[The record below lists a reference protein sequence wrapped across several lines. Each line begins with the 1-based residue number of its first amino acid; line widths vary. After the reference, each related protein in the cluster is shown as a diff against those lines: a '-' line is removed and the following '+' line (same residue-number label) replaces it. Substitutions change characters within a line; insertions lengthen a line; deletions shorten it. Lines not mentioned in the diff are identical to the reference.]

1 MLIQKTI
8 KAKIQ
13 SLTKIKA
20 ERISQEYQNFQLAL
34 RGEKVN
40 LYSATKQQAERY
52 ARKIKRNGG
61 KQIAQNHP
69 LVIRRDLVKIEKQGT
84 RISKFWARVPVFG
97 GSIWVPIQFPLNQE
111 ELLAQD
117 IREAKLA
124 KRKNKWFLHLT
135 VQKEVSNEIP
145 TNPNRIAVIG
155 IDLGEANPA
164 ISVVL
169 LGGKPTF
176 PRFHAREVRAVRAHY
191 SNLRKQIGKKKLKH
205 ALRVIKR
212 IGSREQRVVEHH
224 LYVASKRIVEQA
236 KQLRKQGFEP
246 VIVVGDLKR
255 VRKQRVKGKARYRK
269 NLRKIHSMPSYK
281 LKKFIWYKALWE
293 EIPVVFQ
300 NEAYTTQTCHRCGS
314 KNTVVCK
321 RYFKCLDCGLE
332 YNRDLN
338 PAINIGNRFLDQWFK
353 NRAVLAKPL
362 TPTLCN
368 APKGDK
374 FGKAMFDGR
383 IPLL

>member
-1 MLIQKTI
+1 LP
-8 KAKIQ
+8 
-13 SLTKIKA
+13 
-20 ERISQEYQNFQLAL
+20 F
-34 RGEKVN
+34 
-40 LYSATKQQAERY
+40 
-52 ARKIKRNGG
+52 
-61 KQIAQNHP
+61 NH
-69 LVIRRDLVKIEKQGT
+69 
-84 RISKFWARVPVFG
+84 
-97 GSIWVPIQFPLNQE
+97 E

-135 VQKEVSNEIP
+135 VQKAISNEIP
-145 TNPNRIAVIG
+145 TDSNKIAAIG

-164 ISVVL
+164 TSVVL
-169 LGGKPTF
+169 VGAKISS
-176 PRFHAREVRAVRAHY
+176 PRFHAKEVRAVRAHY
-191 SNLRKQIGKKKLKH
+191 NWLRKQIGKKKFKH

-212 IGSREQRVVEHH
+212 IGSKEQRIVEHQ

-255 VRKQRVKGKARYRK
+255 VRKTRVKGRTRCRK

-293 EIPVVFQ
+293 EISVVFQ

-338 PAINIGNRFLDQWFK
+338 PAINIGNRFLDQWFR
-353 NRAVLAKPL
+353 NRAELAKPL
-362 TPTLCN
+362 TPTVNEVLK
-368 APKGDK
+368 ADK
-374 FGKAMFDGR
+374 FDEAVFDGR
-383 IPLL
+383 ISLF

>member
-8 KAKIQ
+8 KSKIH

-20 ERISQEYQNFQLAL
+20 KRISREYQSFQLAL

-40 LYSATKQQAERY
+40 LYSATRQQAKRY

-69 LVIRRDLVKIEKQGT
+69 LVIRRDLVKIEKQDT

-97 GSIWVPIQFPLNQE
+97 GSIWVPIQLPFNQE

-145 TNPNRIAVIG
+145 TNPDKIAVIG

-164 ISVVL
+164 TSVVL

-176 PRFHAREVRAVRAHY
+176 PGFHAREVRAVRAHY
-191 SNLRKQIGKKKLKH
+191 NNLRKKIGKGKVKH
-205 ALRVIKR
+205 ALRMIK
-212 IGSREQRVVEHH
+212 
-224 LYVASKRIVEQA
+224 
-236 KQLRKQGFEP
+236 
-246 VIVVGDLKR
+246 
-255 VRKQRVKGKARYRK
+255 
-269 NLRKIHSMPSYK
+269 
-281 LKKFIWYKALWE
+281 
-293 EIPVVFQ
+293 
-300 NEAYTTQTCHRCGS
+300 
-314 KNTVVCK
+314 
-321 RYFKCLDCGLE
+321 
-332 YNRDLN
+332 
-338 PAINIGNRFLDQWFK
+338 
-353 NRAVLAKPL
+353 
-362 TPTLCN
+362 
-368 APKGDK
+368 
-374 FGKAMFDGR
+374 
-383 IPLL
+383 

>member
-1 MLIQKTI
+1 MLVQKTI
-8 KAKIQ
+8 KAKIH

-20 ERISQEYQNFQLAL
+20 KRISREYQNFQLAL
-34 RGEKVN
+34 RGDRVE

-69 LVIRRDLVKIEKQGT
+69 LVIRRDLVKIEKQDT
-84 RISKFWARVPVFG
+84 RISKFWARVPIFG

-164 ISVVL
+164 TSVRLV
-169 LGGKPTF
+169 GGNPTSSW
-176 PRFHAREVRAVRAHY
+176 FHAREVRTVRAHY
-191 SNLRKQIGKKKLKH
+191 NNLRKQIGKKKLKH

-212 IGSREQRVVEHH
+212 IGSKERRIVEHQLH
-224 LYVASKRIVEQA
+224 VASKRIVEQA
-236 KQLRKQGFEP
+236 KELRKQGLEP
-246 VIVVGDLKR
+246 VIVVGGLKR
-255 VRKQRVKGKARYRK
+255 VRKPRIKGETRCRK
-269 NLRKIHSMPSYK
+269 NNRKVHSMPSYK
-281 LKKFIWYKALWE
+281 LKKFIQYKAEWE
-293 EIPVVFQ
+293 EIPMIFQ
-300 NEAYTTQTCHRCGS
+300 NEAYTTQKTCHRCRS
-314 KNTVVCK
+314 KK
-321 RYFKCLDCGLE
+321 YFKCLDCGLE

-353 NRAVLAKPL
+353 NRAELAKPQ

-368 APKGDK
+368 APKGEE
-374 FGKAMFDGR
+374 FGKAMSDGR